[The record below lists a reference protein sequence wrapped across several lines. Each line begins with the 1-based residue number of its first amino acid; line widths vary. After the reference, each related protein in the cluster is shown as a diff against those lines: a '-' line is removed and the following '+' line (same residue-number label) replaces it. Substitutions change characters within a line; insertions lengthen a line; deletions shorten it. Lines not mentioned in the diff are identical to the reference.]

1 MKKIISKVA
10 FELIVIT
17 LGVLIALGINAWYNN
32 FQQRQTAEQLLTK
45 IAYELQQNIIRLE
58 TAASSY
64 QQSIEQS
71 NQYEHVLEETGET
84 EQYAFVF
91 KMLTVKQ
98 GAWQFSQN
106 RDELNT
112 LPVELL
118 ISLDAANRS
127 TSEAKTMVNQFI
139 FESHDELDEL
149 LENDLYVRYLD
160 GMKRE
165 LTQVKFYLDYAL
177 LSSKSALTD
186 LESYRETGKIAAK
199 NESVELS
206 TTL

>member
-1 MKKIISKVA
+1 
-10 FELIVIT
+10 
-17 LGVLIALGINAWYNN
+17 
-32 FQQRQTAEQLLTK
+32 
-45 IAYELQQNIIRLE
+45 
-58 TAASSY
+58 
-64 QQSIEQS
+64 
-71 NQYEHVLEETGET
+71 
-84 EQYAFVF
+84 
-91 KMLTVKQ
+91 MLTVKQ